1 MVEIVFGLSR
11 PPVFVLVGNI
21 ISLLYFHRV
30 LVVVVVVGLL
40 FWLNIVYGVSDV
52 SIPYELDLIGTV
64 RNKNSATD
72 TRK

>member
-30 LVVVVVVGLL
+30 LVVVVVGLL